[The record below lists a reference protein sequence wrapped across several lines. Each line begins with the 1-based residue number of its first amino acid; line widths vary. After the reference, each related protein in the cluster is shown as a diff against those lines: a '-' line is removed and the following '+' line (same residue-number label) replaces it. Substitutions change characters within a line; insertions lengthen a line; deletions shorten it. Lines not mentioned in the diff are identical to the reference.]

1 MSQERKLAR
10 VGLPDLG
17 WSAGGGGAPSGSKS
31 AFAQLINN
39 RDPISGK
46 HGCFGGGSCC
56 IEYPYF
62 AQCFSVYGHT
72 RGAKAPRV
80 FLNNLIGR

>member
-46 HGCFGGGSCC
+46 HGCFT
-56 IEYPYF
+56 
-62 AQCFSVYGHT
+62 VVVL
-72 RGAKAPRV
+72 GADRAVSNIRISHSV
-80 FLNNLIGR
+80 FLYTATPAVPRHHGSS